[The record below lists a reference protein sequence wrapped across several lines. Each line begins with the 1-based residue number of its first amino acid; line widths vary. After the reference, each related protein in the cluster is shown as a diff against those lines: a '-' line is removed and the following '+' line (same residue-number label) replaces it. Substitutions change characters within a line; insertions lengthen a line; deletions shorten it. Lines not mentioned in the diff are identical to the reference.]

1 MNLMIISP
9 KCLLAVGVA
18 CSVFGLGGCISV
30 AMSKSVGKTDSKV
43 QIEKAIEEAKRRE
56 VKLRPAFAYLVKGDY
71 KSARTRFEELE
82 AEGFGNLGRQRVRCL
97 LAEGKIDE
105 GLRLLSKLGQR
116 EISPEQASDLR
127 VALLVKGRRKSDL
140 KVALQKIQA
149 LPSFESSA
157 DGKDAINPSPS
168 VADRLLAVAVHF
180 GRQYDRETMHL
191 VGTEALRRGPL
202 DPSALLEYAATT
214 ASNGDVRKAKKL
226 YQKLLKSKPSPLLS
240 KTANGSIYDLT
251 NYIGL
256 VERDRPIGVEEAM
269 RHKKYRKTFFLS
281 SWQ

>member
-1 MNLMIISP
+1 MFLSS

-18 CSVFGLGGCISV
+18 WSVFGLGGCVSV
-30 AMSKSVGKTDSKV
+30 AMSKSPGETDSKV
-43 QIEKAIEEAKRRE
+43 QIEKEIKEAKRRE
-56 VKLRPAFAYLVKGDY
+56 VELRPAFAHLVKGDY
-71 KSARTRFEELE
+71 RSARTRFEELE

-105 GLRLLSKLGQR
+105 GLRELSKLGQS

-127 VALLVKGRRKSDL
+127 VALLVKGRRNSDL
-140 KVALQKIQA
+140 KVALHKVQA

-180 GRQYDRETMHL
+180 GRKYDRETMHL